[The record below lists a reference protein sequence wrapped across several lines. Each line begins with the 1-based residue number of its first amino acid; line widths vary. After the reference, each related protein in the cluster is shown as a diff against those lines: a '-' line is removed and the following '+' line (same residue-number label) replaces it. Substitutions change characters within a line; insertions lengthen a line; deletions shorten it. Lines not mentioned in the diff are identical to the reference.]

1 MKLERLIIK
10 KTKPT
15 ISKIR
20 DIEFKKGLNLIID
33 DTKGKI
39 QATGNNIGKTTLIK
53 IIDLCLGGKNI
64 KSLYFD
70 SDTNS
75 VNEEVREFLEA
86 HKVVAEL
93 TLENGNE
100 RIIIEK
106 DLFSRGKWRVD
117 GEEYSQNNLW
127 LFLKIKLFGSDEKK
141 PTLRSLIPKFIR
153 ISDLTSE
160 RMLKYLPDIT
170 KNSDYD
176 AIYTFLFKLKN
187 DALISEVNELTNELK
202 AIEKKLNVLEKD
214 KNLKSLS
221 SLEQR
226 KELIDVELSTYEEKK
241 KKINFLKTNKVEI
254 EKMRELILQIDAVEG
269 DIEIL
274 DLEISLIREN
284 IQALEKEGTNINLN
298 VLKEIYN
305 EAESYV
311 GKLQKKFE
319 EMVSFHNAMLENRKE
334 YISND
339 LNQKEK
345 DSFDLVVK
353 RNKLLEEKERIE
365 KMIFVEDTLDEI
377 LIASKK
383 YEDLLIEKG
392 EVTNGIKILSDIN
405 HEKEE
410 ISAKLYALKD
420 KENEKNSKDII
431 KRFNIIFSDYS
442 QKLYN
447 EKYFIAY
454 NENWEESKSFPITCE
469 TLSGQIGT
477 GKKKAVTMAFDLAY
491 LEFSNEMNI
500 ICPKFVIHDKLEN
513 TYINQLETIFEISES
528 INGQLIVPI
537 LRERVSKLDEKLIEE
552 CKIIE
557 LSEEDKLFRI

>member
-1 MKLERLIIK
+1 MKLEKLIIK
-10 KTKPT
+10 KTKP
-15 ISKIR
+15 KIEIIR
-20 DIEFKKGLNLIID
+20 NIEFKNGLNLIID
-33 DTKGKI
+33 DTKGKL

-53 IIDLCLGGKNI
+53 IIDLCLGGKNV

-70 SDTNS
+70 PDTNS
-75 VNEEVREFLEA
+75 INEEVKKFIEE

-93 TLENGNE
+93 RLGNKSGA
-100 RIIIEK
+100 IIIEK

-117 GEEYSQNNLW
+117 GEEFNQNNLW
-127 LFLKIKLFGSDEKK
+127 SFLKIKMFGSNEKK
-141 PTLRSLIPKFIR
+141 PTLRNLIPKFIR

-160 RMLKYLPDIT
+160 RMLKYLPDMT
-170 KNSDYD
+170 KTSDYD

-187 DALISEVNELTNELK
+187 DSVISRVNELTNDLK
-202 AIEKKLNVLEKD
+202 AIDKKINLLEKD

-226 KELIDVELSTYEEKK
+226 KELIDVELSKYEEKK
-241 KKINFLKTNKVEI
+241 KKINFLNTNKVEI
-254 EKMRELILQIDAVEG
+254 EKMRNLIIQIDSIESE
-269 DIEIL
+269 IEIL
-274 DLEISLIREN
+274 DLEIGLIKEN
-284 IQALEKEGTNINLN
+284 IELLEKEGTNINLD

-311 GKLQKKFE
+311 GKLQKRFE
-319 EMVSFHNAMLENRKE
+319 EMVIFHNAMLENRKE

-345 DSFDLVVK
+345 DSFDLVIK

-365 KMIFVEDTLDEI
+365 KTIFVEDTLDEI
-377 LIASKK
+377 FAASKK
-383 YEDLLIEKG
+383 YEELLLEKG
-392 EVTNGIKILSDIN
+392 EVINGINILSDIN
-405 HEKEE
+405 KDKEE
-410 ISAKLYALKD
+410 ILSELSTVK
-420 KENEKNSKDII
+420 KEANENDSKEII
-431 KRFNIIFSDYS
+431 KRFNMIFSEYS
-442 QKLYN
+442 QRLYN
-447 EKYFIAY
+447 EKYFISY
-454 NENWEESKSFPITCE
+454 NENWEENKSFPITCE

-537 LRERVSKLDEKLIEE
+537 LRERVSKLDENLIEE